1 MIKPF
6 FSIITVTKN
15 CQDTIIQTLNSV
27 RNQTFKD
34 YEHIVLDSFSEDETY
49 KLIKKFN
56 SNKII
61 KKQIADESCFEG
73 LNNAYKL
80 VSGKFI
86 ILLHSGDLLYSPQT
100 LEKVKK
106 NISDQTDLIICNCI
120 FFDNSNKV
128 KRIWEISN
136 HNLNL
141 DNCYNIPHT
150 TSIMNVNLVNEIGY
164 YNLNFKI
171 ASDTEYI
178 LRIFKKRKI
187 NYILSNDF
195 LCFMKLG
202 GLSTSSK
209 FIFKKIKEDLNIYL
223 EYFGKIKFIFMYFKK
238 ISIKIKQ
245 YKILKNKEVHDKNLS
260 VLLKS
265 KL

>member
-1 MIKPF
+1 M
-6 FSIITVTKN
+6 
-15 CQDTIIQTLNSV
+15 
-27 RNQTFKD
+27 
-34 YEHIVLDSFSEDETY
+34 Y
-49 KLIKKFN
+49 
-56 SNKII
+56 
-61 KKQIADESCFEG
+61 
-73 LNNAYKL
+73 
-80 VSGKFI
+80 
-86 ILLHSGDLLYSPQT
+86 
-100 LEKVKK
+100 
-106 NISDQTDLIICNCI
+106 

-128 KRIWEISN
+128 KDNEISN
-136 HNLNL
+136 HNKL

-150 TSIMNVNLVNEIGY
+150 TSIMNVNLYEIGY

-223 EYFGKIKFIFMYFKK
+223 VIY
-238 ISIKIKQ
+238 
-245 YKILKNKEVHDKNLS
+245 LKPN
-260 VLLKS
+260 
-265 KL
+265 

>member
-1 MIKPF
+1 M
-6 FSIITVTKN
+6 
-15 CQDTIIQTLNSV
+15 
-27 RNQTFKD
+27 
-34 YEHIVLDSFSEDETY
+34 LDSFSEDETY
-49 KLIKKFN
+49 KLIKNLIQIKLLK
-56 SNKII
+56 NKLQM
-61 KKQIADESCFEG
+61 KVVLEG

-150 TSIMNVNLVNEIGY
+150 TSIMKVNLVNEIGY

-202 GLSTSSK
+202 GLSTVQNLYLK
-209 FIFKKIKEDLNIYL
+209 RLKKT
-223 EYFGKIKFIFMYFKK
+223 
-238 ISIKIKQ
+238 
-245 YKILKNKEVHDKNLS
+245 
-260 VLLKS
+260 
-265 KL
+265 